1 MLRRPTFF
9 LIITGIAK
17 IIFFVSVSA
26 QSFAQDW
33 EVRKARGTLKVVDL
47 WIPSVS
53 VLWNCTEG
61 LVTTDTNNNLIPGLA
76 EDWRWINDQTI
87 EFRLRKGVIFHNG
100 EEFNAEA
107 AKVNWRQYR
116 KMKTPT
122 AITLVNLDDATEF
135 QVVDAYTVR

>member
-1 MLRRPTFF
+1 M
-9 LIITGIAK
+9 
-17 IIFFVSVSA
+17 SA
-26 QSFAQDW
+26 QTFAHDW
-33 EVRKARGTLKVVDL
+33 EVRKARGTFKVVDL
-47 WIPSVS
+47 WIPSVL
-53 VLWNCTEG
+53 VLWDCTEG
-61 LVTTDTNNNLIPGLA
+61 LLTTDTNNNLIPCLA

-135 QVVDAYTVR
+135 RVVDAYTVR